1 MTKHQ
6 AINFM
11 ISIAEAYD
19 DGISVNL
26 TRLAEEC
33 AVEFDCADE
42 GGPLDDPAHEIWDW
56 ALVAAGQYDCHMRE
70 AS

>member
-26 TRLAEEC
+26 TRLAEE
-33 AVEFDCADE
+33 
-42 GGPLDDPAHEIWDW
+42 
-56 ALVAAGQYDCHMRE
+56 
-70 AS
+70 

>member
-1 MTKHQ
+1 MTRRQ

-11 ISIAEAYD
+11 ISIAENHD

-33 AVEFDCADE
+33 AVEFHCADE
-42 GGPLDDPAHEIWDW
+42 GGPLDDPAHEIWEW
-56 ALVAAGQYDCHMRE
+56 AVDAADHYDRHLRA